1 MKNNLLFTMEI
12 KNKTITYGFIA
23 ASMMNIFGVLT
34 FSKFFTNSTIAE
46 FDPVVMSNFGL
57 LMVLVWGLAYLSVA
71 KDFAKAKWLIA
82 VFSIEKFIYGFV
94 WIKWLLN
101 NNLSAV
107 YAEDAMA
114 GIFYTIYGAN
124 DWLFFFFF
132 TFVFLRIT
140 TKKNK
145 LNN

>member
-1 MKNNLLFTMEI
+1 MEI

-23 ASMMNIFGVLT
+23 AAMMNIGGALT

-124 DWLFFFFF
+124 DLLFFFFF

-140 TKKNK
+140 SKKNK